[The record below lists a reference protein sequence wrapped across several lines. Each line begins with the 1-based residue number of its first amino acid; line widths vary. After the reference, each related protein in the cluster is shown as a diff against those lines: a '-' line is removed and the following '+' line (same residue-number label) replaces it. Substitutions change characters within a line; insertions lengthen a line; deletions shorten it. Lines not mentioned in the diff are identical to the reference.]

1 MSTLQPAETAPK
13 PAPRRW
19 TPDEEAALTTEFK
32 SGLPIAQIA
41 SMHERTVGA
50 ITARLQLMDLISYG
64 PYSVLINA
72 PEDATDATAL
82 SQSGQPWTE
91 PDTARLIVAHH
102 TGGTAEAIT
111 ALAEEMGRTPR
122 SLALKIVNLG
132 LVTPTLNPNPNPA
145 PRPEPKPKATK
156 APVPVSKP
164 TAGKSIKISVTP
176 EFQTAWNT
184 IQDDENLLIL
194 GSAGTGK
201 STFLKWLRKQLENP
215 KSGKASYAVLAPTGM
230 AALNVGGQTIHS
242 FFGLKRETMQGGDP
256 WHKPRNA
263 KVFSSLKV
271 LVIDEISMVRAD
283 IFDTIDRFL
292 RKYGPSS
299 KLPFGGVQMVLMGDL
314 CQLPPVLRS
323 DEAAYFSTFYQTPFF
338 FSSHAWEN
346 GNFGIVQFTH
356 IFRQTDLPFIDILN
370 KVRYGQT
377 NSQLLATLNERL
389 TDSPPTGAVVLASRN
404 RTVEEINAKNLESLK
419 TPIHK
424 YEADTL
430 GDIDPNSFTTPQE
443 LILKV
448 GARVMFTRND
458 PNQRWVNG
466 SLGEVIHCGKST
478 VTVKM
483 PDGETHI
490 VEATKW
496 EATKYRVDE
505 TTNTLTPT
513 VAGTFTQIPLTLA
526 WALTIHKAQGQTL
539 PHCVIDLSDGGTF
552 AEGQLY
558 VALSRAR
565 SLESVHLTAPI
576 QARHIKTNPAVL
588 SFYQHLLA

>member
-1 MSTLQPAETAPK
+1 MLQTEAAETAPK

-19 TPDEEAALTTEFK
+19 TPDEEAALSTEFK

-50 ITARLQLMDLISYG
+50 ITSRLQLMDLISYG
-64 PYSVLINA
+64 PYSSLINA
-72 PEDATDATAL
+72 PEDPTDVTAL
-82 SQSGQPWTE
+82 SHSGQPWTE
-91 PDTARLIVAHH
+91 PDTARLIVTHH
-102 TGGTAEAIT
+102 TQGTAESLVQ
-111 ALAEEMGRTPR
+111 LAEDMGRTPR
-122 SLALKIVNLG
+122 SLALKIVHLG

-145 PRPEPKPKATK
+145 PRPEPKPKAVK
-156 APVPVSKP
+156 APVAIAKPV
-164 TAGKSIKISVTP
+164 GKSIKITVTP

-242 FFGLKRETMQGGDP
+242 FFGLKRETMQGSDP

-292 RKYGPSS
+292 RKFGPSS

-323 DEAAYFSTFYQTPFF
+323 DEAAYFQSFYQTPFF

-389 TDSPPTGAVVLASRN
+389 TQSPPTGAVVLASRN

-424 YEADTL
+424 YSADTL

-466 SLGEVIHCGKST
+466 SLAEVISCGKTT

-490 VEATKW
+490 VEPTKW

-539 PHCVIDLSDGGTF
+539 PQCVIDLSDGGTF

-576 QARHIKTNPAVL
+576 QSRHIKTNPAVL
-588 SFYQHLLA
+588 DFYQQLL